1 MKTPT
6 IRLQPRPRHIDTEPL
21 RFRVELPALRAAPCA
36 LLPAQAKHDFLVPNP
51 RPDLTL
57 DPQTLRMI
65 EAG

>member
-6 IRLQPRPRHIDTEPL
+6 LRLQSRPRHIDTAPL
-21 RFRVELPALRAAPCA
+21 RLRAELPALRPAPCA
-36 LLPAQAKHDFLVPNP
+36 LRPAQAAHDFLVPNP

-57 DPQTLRMI
+57 DALTLRMI